1 MSGEIEAFLDDTP
14 GEVRGVIA
22 RDGRFERLVIQREDD
37 PPQHRLG
44 ARCVGRVMQVEAG
57 YRAAFVDMG
66 VENAPGFLPLTK
78 AATVREGDRIEVQVT
93 AEPRERK
100 GSALRL
106 IGPGQGAPRLLAP
119 GPEVSAL
126 LAQWAPGVEVQTGL
140 AAIQASWDAEE
151 EALGQG
157 DFFAE
162 QGIDLA
168 VQRTR
173 ALIAVDIDYA
183 HLPGRDARKGR
194 ERANREGLKH
204 AARLIR
210 LAHWGGLVAID
221 LVGANLNPDAV
232 MTAARSA
239 FDGDGAVFGPLSRFG
254 LLQLALPWG
263 RTPIE
268 DRLNDRDRRP
278 SEMTRAIDL
287 TRHLRHALLSDT
299 TVARFTAVCS
309 PQEAATAAPLIA
321 RLGLRAA
328 LRADPSVAPGR
339 SDIVEG

>member
-14 GEVRGVIA
+14 GEVRGMVA
-22 RDGRFERLVIQREDD
+22 RDGWFERLIIQREDD

-44 ARCVGRVMQVEAG
+44 ARCVGRVMEVEAG

-78 AATVREGDRIEVQVT
+78 AATVREGDRIEVVVT

-100 GSALRL
+100 GPALRL

-119 GPEVSAL
+119 GPDVATL
-126 LAQWAPGVEVQTGL
+126 LAQWASGVEVQTGL

-162 QGIDLA
+162 HGIDLA

-173 ALIAVDIDYA
+173 ALISVDIDYA

-278 SEMTRAIDL
+278 SDMTRAIDL
-287 TRHLRHALLSDT
+287 TRRLRHTLLSDT

-309 PQEAATAAPLIA
+309 PQEAALAAPLIA